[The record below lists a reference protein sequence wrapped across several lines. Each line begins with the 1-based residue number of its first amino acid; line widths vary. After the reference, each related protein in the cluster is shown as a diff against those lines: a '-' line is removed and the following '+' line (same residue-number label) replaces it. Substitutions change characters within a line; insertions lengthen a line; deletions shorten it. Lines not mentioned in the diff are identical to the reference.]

1 MTRSALLLCLMG
13 GVTTVPLAAQLTDPV
28 AMAVLPLA
36 DTLRAGATVVDY
48 VDNQVLRRGTNG
60 ITCLTDRPADN
71 RLSLVCYPSAVEG
84 YMRRGRELSAEGI
97 RGNEYRAI
105 LGAEVKTGALYFP
118 SGVLLRNVSGPIND
132 ATGVPD
138 SVRVWVEFLL
148 PFADGAALG
157 IPLFDSGLDPWMMS
171 AGTVAA
177 HVMVR
182 YRWVPWDEVE

>member
-28 AMAVLPLA
+28 ATAVLPLA
-36 DTLRAGATVVDY
+36 DTLRAGATVVNY
-48 VDNQVLRRGTNG
+48 ADNQVLRRGTNG

-118 SGVLLRNVSGPIND
+118 SGVLLRNVSGTIND

-148 PFADGAALG
+148 PFADAAALG

-182 YRWVPWDEVE
+182 YRWMPWDEVE

>member
-28 AMAVLPLA
+28 ATAVLPLA
-36 DTLRAGATVVDY
+36 DTLRAGATVVNY
-48 VDNQVLRRGTNG
+48 ADNQVLRRGTNG

-118 SGVLLRNVSGPIND
+118 SGVLLRNVSGTIND